1 MFKPTSNMPTGR
13 IVMRPMHDTA
23 KVVPF
28 IFAVELNSVANLNGT
43 DSLCEIDVVRNEDC
57 LPGRQAQDK
66 TLMTAAIVVIC
77 KYARHDTLALNLT
90 ACILLIKYDGGR

>member
-1 MFKPTSNMPTGR
+1 
-13 IVMRPMHDTA
+13 MRPMDYTT

-28 IFAVELNSVANLNGT
+28 IFAVELHSVANLNGT
-43 DSLCEIDVVRNEDC
+43 DSRCEIDVVRDKDC

-66 TLMTAAIVVIC
+66 SLMTAAIVVIC

-90 ACILLIKYDGGR
+90 ACILLIKSDFGR